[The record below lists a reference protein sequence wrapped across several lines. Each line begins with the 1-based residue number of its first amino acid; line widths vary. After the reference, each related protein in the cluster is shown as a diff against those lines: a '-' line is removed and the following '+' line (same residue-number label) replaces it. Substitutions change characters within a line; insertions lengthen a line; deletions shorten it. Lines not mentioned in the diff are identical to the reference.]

1 MKRPGAFGGEGEHAR
16 LPQAFQATGKVCMAL
31 QGGVFMVIQA
41 RAAQALVVQLEADR
55 LDQMQSTTAVGAQ
68 PDNVA
73 SIGRNLW
80 LKKDH
85 VKHARHRTEGRAAFY
100 S

>member
-1 MKRPGAFGGEGEHAR
+1 
-16 LPQAFQATGKVCMAL
+16 
-31 QGGVFMVIQA
+31 
-41 RAAQALVVQLEADR
+41 
-55 LDQMQSTTAVGAQ
+55 MQSTTAVGAQ